1 VLAQDPAAL
10 AEVIGISCRMKA
22 AIVRRD
28 EREQGERALLNLG
41 HTFGHAIESAAGYG
55 EWLHGE
61 AVGAGLRMAASMSA
75 RAGWLPAADLARI
88 TELLRR
94 MGLSRETSGIT
105 PADAL
110 DHMRIDKKVKA
121 GRLRLV
127 LLKRIG
133 EAFVS
138 ADYEDGLLRDTLAQ
152 HFR

>member
-1 VLAQDPAAL
+1 
-10 AEVIGISCRMKA
+10 
-22 AIVRRD
+22 
-28 EREQGERALLNLG
+28 
-41 HTFGHAIESAAGYG
+41 
-55 EWLHGE
+55 
-61 AVGAGLRMAASMSA
+61 MSA
-75 RAGWLPAADLARI
+75 RAGWLPTADLERI

-105 PADAL
+105 PEDAL

-127 LLKRIG
+127 LLKGIG

-138 ADYEDGLLRDTLAQ
+138 GDYEDGLLRETLAQ